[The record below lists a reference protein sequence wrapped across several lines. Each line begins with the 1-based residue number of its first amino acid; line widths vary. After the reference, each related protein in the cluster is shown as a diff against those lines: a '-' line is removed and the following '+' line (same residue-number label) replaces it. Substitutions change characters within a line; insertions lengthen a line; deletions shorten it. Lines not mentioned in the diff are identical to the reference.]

1 MNLNSCCI
9 AGVDNGGVNNDGG
22 YVRGWTAGM
31 HNDKVFCILQ
41 RWASQERTVTED
53 IAGVDNITGVKFQS
67 NHPIQ

>member
-1 MNLNSCCI
+1 MMEDMSGVDI
-9 AGVDNGGVNNDGG
+9 AGID
-22 YVRGWTAGM
+22 
-31 HNDKVFCILQ
+31 NDKVFCILQ